1 MSLVGEQNA
10 KYVYQAPSEYFGRHA
25 ISGDNV
31 LLTLAIAAP
40 GGRLR
45 NSFNYLH
52 WSYNGN
58 PTDGTL
64 TIVSGDITETMYVTS
79 GGVGFLP
86 FEGVAF
92 PENTAVTVT
101 LSAGGANILGSL
113 ALIGVRAI

>member
-25 ISGDNV
+25 TNGNNA
-31 LLTLAIAAP
+31 LLTLTIAAP
-40 GGRLR
+40 GGILR
-45 NSFNYLH
+45 NSFNYIH
-52 WSYNGN
+52 WSYNGS
-58 PTDGTL
+58 PTDGIL
-64 TIVSGDITETMYVTS
+64 TIASGDITEILYITS

-92 PENTAVTVT
+92 PVDTVVTVT
-101 LSAGGANILGSL
+101 LTAGGAGVLGSL

>member
-10 KYVYQAPSEYFGRHA
+10 KYVYQAPSEYFSRHA
-25 ISGDNV
+25 VNGDNISLV
-31 LLTLAIAAP
+31 LTIAAP
-40 GGRLR
+40 GGNLR

-58 PTDGTL
+58 PTNGTL
-64 TIVSGDITETMYVTS
+64 TIVSGDIIETMYVTS

-101 LSAGGANILGSL
+101 LSAGGTDVLGSL

>member
-10 KYVYQAPSEYFGRHA
+10 KYVYQAPSEFFGRHA

-31 LLTLAIAAP
+31 PLTLTIAAP
-40 GGRLR
+40 GGILR
-45 NSFNYLH
+45 NSFNYIH
-52 WSYNGN
+52 WSYDGSPTNGAI
-58 PTDGTL
+58 
-64 TIVSGDITETMYVTS
+64 TITSGDITETMYVTS

-92 PENTAVTVT
+92 PVATAVTVT
-101 LSAGGANILGSL
+101 LSAGGTNVNGSL